1 MVNWIDTNSKES
13 NLDQLKGSDFQAKYE
28 AITKEINEV
37 IWATTDQKEGEND
50 KSEINTEVV
59 KSLDWAFGKMLNDEQ
74 LKILKNA
81 VNKIK
86 NNPDLSMKAGDGL
99 KILEQFLNDIS
110 NPERNEKD
118 YKEFM
123 DRIKD
128 PSSLNGLKEYE
139 VRRLILH
146 LLAND
151 SDAMNAYKQMK
162 SVVWKFEDKWMKST
176 DVKYFNTIWNALK
189 DKYWKNEK
197 FFEEDYGKLDSSSKS
212 IKDFVEKNWFIL
224 DGREGWRTSNDLSN
238 WDWHSKIDKNFVIK
252 RQNSIVSPDYVA
264 EKFNQMNHQRVEKN
278 EAAVKNINFDS
289 NSLLDLFFLK
299 GNELNWLWSIS
310 GKISSENILN
320 SLQVGGLLTN
330 ETSINGADFI
340 NSEDRKKTLEDCKWA
355 LYDKI
360 LNTVIQLERN
370 YSMQLNGTLW
380 EGTVFDAV
388 SKIAGQNKFIERDSN
403 WNVTYF
409 PDKAA
414 AYLSFINTEWVTRKN
429 YKDLSLDDGH
439 RQAWIAAVQVLLNN
453 IPGIT
458 KDNPLKVNWK
468 LDQSNNNDPT
478 LWRVMEF
485 QKSKSDV
492 FWEDKW
498 KGFKVDW
505 LPWPNTI
512 KELIEN
518 QWDVSA
524 KERTDRIQAAIAG
537 LKEVERSEFG
547 DRTAFNYNIPDKV
560 TIYSK
565 DLDSDNIYYREWNV
579 ISKISKDKPWEIS
592 QAKLDDEWKVTW
604 ETPKLNV
611 CPDWAS
617 KLQDSLKALDNSIII
632 DGTSKENY
640 KLTLGEGDTR
650 VNINVG
656 DSVYKAEWFCGKT
669 EMVDRFKL
677 IALAAKVK
685 KEVWNVG
692 VKNGWLWIVKAD
704 FNGDTN
710 NTLMNFNEL
719 GVYWLDQY
727 KVEDFVDYCNNL
739 KKDSETGVY
748 NYVGSNIE
756 S

>member
-13 NLDQLKGSDFQAKYE
+13 NLDQLKGSDFQVKYE

-37 IWATTDQKEGEND
+37 ILATTDQKEGEND

-189 DKYWKNEK
+189 DKYWNNER

-212 IKDFVEKNWFIL
+212 IIDFVNKNWFIIK
-224 DGREGWRTSNDLSN
+224 GREELGTSKDLSN
-238 WDWHSKIDKNFVIK
+238 WDWHSKIDKNWVVK
-252 RQNSIVSPDYVA
+252 KENSIVSPDYVA
-264 EKFNQMNHQRVEKN
+264 KKFNEVNKQRVENNDK
-278 EAAVKNINFDS
+278 AVKNMR
-289 NSLLDLFFLK
+289 LDANELQGTFFYQN
-299 GNELNWLWSIS
+299 GNELYRYGDSTKMNP
-310 GKISSENILN
+310 ENILTWL
-320 SLQVGGLLTN
+320 SIAGLLMPD
-330 ETSINGADFI
+330 TSIEGADFV
-340 NSEDRKKTLEDCKWA
+340 NSKDRQKTLEDCKWA
-355 LYDKI
+355 LYDKV
-360 LNTVIQLERN
+360 LNTLVQQDRN
-370 YSMQLNGTLW
+370 DRMQLNGKMK
-380 EGTVFDAV
+380 EGIVFDAV
-388 SKIAGQNKFIERDSN
+388 SNLADKNKFIEKDSE
-403 WNVTYF
+403 WNVSYL

-414 AYLSFINTEWVTRKN
+414 AYLKSINEGEWVTRQYYKN
-429 YKDLSLDDGH
+429 LDSSDGH

-453 IPGIT
+453 DQTLLSEGKTPLNVDW
-458 KDNPLKVNWK
+458 KFNQKNP
-468 LDQSNNNDPT
+468 DDPT
-478 LWRVMEF
+478 FVRVKEF
-485 QKSKSDV
+485 QKAHE
-492 FWEDKW
+492 FGTDKYKDKIW
-498 KGFKVDW
+498 YRVDW

-512 KELIEN
+512 RELIAN
-518 QWDVSA
+518 QWGIA
-524 KERTDRIQAAIAG
+524 ATERADRIQSGIPW
-537 LKEVERSEFG
+537 LEEKDISELG
-547 DRTAFNYNIPDKV
+547 PMTVYEYWIN
-560 TIYSK
+560 SK
-565 DLDSDNIYYREWNV
+565 DGMKFFNNNGDNIYYREWNI
-579 ISKISKDKPWEIS
+579 ISKISVDKPWEIS
-592 QAKLDDEWKVTW
+592 QAKLDDKWNVVW
-604 ETPKLNV
+604 ESPELNV
-611 CPDWAS
+611 CPKWAS
-617 KLQDSLKALDNSIII
+617 IIQSELKKLDNSIII
-632 DGTSKENY
+632 DGTNKENY

-650 VNINVG
+650 VDINVG
-656 DSVYKAEWFCGKT
+656 DPVYKAEWFCGKT

-677 IALAAKVK
+677 VALAGKVK

-692 VKNGWLWIVKAD
+692 VKSGWLWIVKEN
-704 FNGDTN
+704 FNGDPNT
-710 NTLMNFNEL
+710 TLMNFNEL
-719 GVYWLDQY
+719 GVYWLDQSN
-727 KVEDFVDYCNNL
+727 VGSFITYCNSL
-739 KKDSETGVY
+739 KCDDNNK
-748 NYVGSNIE
+748 NYYIPLS
-756 S
+756 